1 MNSYFLLQYFT
12 TEFDSGAG
20 GRKASITTVIDAEEL
35 KRKKEKATTATPK
48 RYILTFV
55 MWQSSACIRPP

>member
-12 TEFDSGAG
+12 TEFDGGGA

-35 KRKKEKATTATPK
+35 KRKKEKSTTATPK
-48 RYILTFV
+48 RYIFTFL
-55 MWQSSACIRPP
+55 MGKSSPCIRPP

>member
-1 MNSYFLLQYFT
+1 MRPQYFT
-12 TEFDSGAG
+12 SEYDGA

-48 RYILTFV
+48 RYLLQFWTLV
-55 MWQSSACIRPP
+55 

>member
-1 MNSYFLLQYFT
+1 MQYFT
-12 TEFDSGAG
+12 TEFDSG

-48 RYILTFV
+48 RYVLVAKVPQDFTQKF
-55 MWQSSACIRPP
+55 

>member
-1 MNSYFLLQYFT
+1 MSKHCMRPQYFT
-12 TEFDSGAG
+12 SEYDGA

-48 RYILTFV
+48 RYLLQFWTLVCLTV
-55 MWQSSACIRPP
+55 RL